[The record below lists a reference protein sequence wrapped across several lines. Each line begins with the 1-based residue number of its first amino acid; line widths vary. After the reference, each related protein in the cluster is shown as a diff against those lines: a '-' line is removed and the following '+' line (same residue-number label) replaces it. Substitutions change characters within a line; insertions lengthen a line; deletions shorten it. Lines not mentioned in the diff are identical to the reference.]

1 MPKVNLDIPEV
12 VNEYFKYKAK
22 KLGTS
27 RAFLL
32 NMALH
37 EQMQKEIDI
46 TPVGEKLTINQR
58 WEHVFKDIKH
68 E

>member
-1 MPKVNLDIPEV
+1 MPKVSLDIPEV

-32 NMALH
+32 RRIFNN
-37 EQMQKEIDI
+37 E
-46 TPVGEKLTINQR
+46 
-58 WEHVFKDIKH
+58 
-68 E
+68 